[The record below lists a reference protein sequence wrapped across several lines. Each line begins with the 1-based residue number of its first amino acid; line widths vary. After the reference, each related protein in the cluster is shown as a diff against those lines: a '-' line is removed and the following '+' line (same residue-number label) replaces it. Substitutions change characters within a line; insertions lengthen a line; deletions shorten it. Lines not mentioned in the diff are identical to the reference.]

1 MLSALVAS
9 LLSIPSVTP
18 FYLRQTIVAVL
29 SSARLRKMT
38 WRSRTFRVGMILHA
52 LALQLSP
59 TLVHIECVNR
69 SNDIECSG
77 FMICD
82 KYVFE
87 MICPLVVK
95 MQAVLLAVELSL
107 FMF

>member
-1 MLSALVAS
+1 
-9 LLSIPSVTP
+9 
-18 FYLRQTIVAVL
+18 
-29 SSARLRKMT
+29 
-38 WRSRTFRVGMILHA
+38 MILHA

-95 MQAVLLAVELSL
+95 VQAVLIAVELSL
-107 FMF
+107 FMFGLYESLRRKVSFIRYYTLLRAL